1 MAAAIF
7 MPMNNFISRR
17 SFMQKTALA
26 SMGAAALSSG
36 TRLLAQ
42 SSAANKVRIAVIG
55 VNSRGLAHLRMFGD
69 LPGVEIAY
77 ICDVDSR
84 ILGKAVDAVS
94 KKGHKPK
101 GVADFRQVLEDKS
114 VDAVSIATPNHW
126 HAPAAILACQAGKHV
141 YVEKPGS
148 HDPHEAELIVA
159 AAQKYNRIVQ
169 MGTQRRSTPWIMEAI
184 DKIHSGVLGKVH
196 FGRCWYNN
204 TRGTIGT
211 GQPTPVPEGFDFNMW
226 QGPAPDR
233 PFVNKLVPYNWHW
246 RWHWGNGE
254 VGNNGIHCLDVIRW
268 GLQVDSPKRIS
279 CTGGRYHFKDD
290 WETPDTCIA
299 AYDFGDK
306 GATFESH
313 SCDPHGFENDGFGM
327 MFYGEK
333 GTLFIG
339 GDRYKI
345 YDPENKLVHE
355 EPGPKMDKLHFQN
368 FIDCVR
374 SGKKPNAPI
383 EEGQKSTMLCH
394 LANIAYRTGHTL
406 NFDPITKKVV
416 GDSDAEALWK
426 REYRAGWEPKV

>member
-1 MAAAIF
+1 MLSGV
-7 MPMNNFISRR
+7 SRTYG
-17 SFMQKTALA
+17 Q
-26 SMGAAALSSG
+26 
-36 TRLLAQ
+36 
-42 SSAANKVRIAVIG
+42 SAANKVRLAVIG
-55 VNSRGLAHLRMFGD
+55 VNSRGMTHLSMFGG
-69 LPGVEIAY
+69 LPNVEIAY
-77 ICDVDSR
+77 ICDVDSQA
-84 ILGKAVDAVS
+84 LSKAVDAAK
-94 KKGHKPK
+94 KKGHNPK
-101 GVADFRQVLEDKS
+101 GVADFRQMLEDKS

-126 HAPAAILACQAGKHV
+126 HAPAAILACSAGKHV

-148 HDPHEAELIVA
+148 HDPNEAEMLVA
-159 AAQKYNRIVQ
+159 AAKKHNRIVQ
-169 MGTQRRSTPWIMEAI
+169 LGTQRRSVPWIREAI
-184 DKIHSGVLGKVH
+184 EKIHSGVLGKVH

-204 TRGTIGT
+204 TRGSIGT
-211 GQPTPVPEGFDFNMW
+211 GHATPVPAALDFGLW
-226 QGPAPDR
+226 QGPAPER
-233 PFVNKLVPYNWHW
+233 PYVNNLVPYNWHW

-268 GLQVDSPKRIS
+268 GLQVDYPKRIS
-279 CTGGRYHFKDD
+279 CTGGRYHFQDD
-290 WETPDTCIA
+290 QETPDTCIA

-313 SCDPHGFENDGFGM
+313 SCDPHGFENETFGM

-333 GTLFIG
+333 GTMFIG

-345 YDPENKLVHE
+345 YDPNNKVALEV
-355 EPGPKMDKLHFQN
+355 PGPKMDKLHFQN

-406 NFDPITKKVV
+406 NFDATTRKVV
-416 GDSDAEALWK
+416 GDPEADALWK